1 MQVLIAD
8 KLDGD
13 LDKPFIVVVGP
24 LLLAFLV
31 LILMSFSAKGGNKCE
46 LKECAVSLWTIN
58 QSAGDWMI
66 NNPGRDKR

>member
-1 MQVLIAD
+1 MILQVLVAD

-24 LLLAFLV
+24 LLLAFFL

-46 LKECAVSLWTIN
+46 YYI
-58 QSAGDWMI
+58 
-66 NNPGRDKR
+66 DKPIDGYN